1 MIDIDLVPIKYI
13 TGSYK
18 YESTYPTKED
28 FMWDMVC
35 LGKKSVGIDTITHIE
50 KDVLDSIIETLEKEK
65 YIKTSSNKISIIKTP
80 WDGKSDKQ

>member
-28 FMWDMVC
+28 FMWDMLC
-35 LGKKSVGIDTITHIE
+35 LGKE
-50 KDVLDSIIETLEKEK
+50 
-65 YIKTSSNKISIIKTP
+65 
-80 WDGKSDKQ
+80 